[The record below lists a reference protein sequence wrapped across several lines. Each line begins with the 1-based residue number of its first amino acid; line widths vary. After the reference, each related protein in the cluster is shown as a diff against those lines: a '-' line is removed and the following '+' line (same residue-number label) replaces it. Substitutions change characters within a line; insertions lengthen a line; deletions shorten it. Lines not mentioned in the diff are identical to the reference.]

1 MFQLKVALRSLWQ
14 QPTFLATAVGALALG
29 IAAPTALFAVVQAT
43 LLRPLP
49 YKDAGDIYTVR
60 TTMTDGRFTIGMV
73 ASEELAGLRSATEF
87 VTHAALVLRLD
98 DSVASDSTEA
108 RQITAIGVSD
118 GFFDLFG
125 VPMALG
131 RAFTPDDHR
140 STTVRSA
147 VLSAR
152 AWRTLFSADDAIL
165 GKTIRLATGGP
176 VVVVGVAPDAFDAP
190 HDSDIWVAAEFP
202 MSIGHLH
209 DAYIRLRP
217 GTTPETVQGRLG
229 PMWESLAQK
238 YPDQA
243 KNRIFVFRP
252 LLSSIVGNVGPIALI
267 AFAATALLLVL
278 AIANV
283 ANLLLARG
291 ASQAR
296 DLAVRVAIGAS
307 RWHLIRQ
314 LLAESM
320 VIAVSAAAIGI
331 PLAYGAI
338 RAVAF
343 VGGSA
348 LPRAE
353 GLRFDP
359 TVALFATGVM
369 ALAGIAV
376 GLLPALTTADVR
388 LMSIANEG
396 GRGGMQSARTR
407 RLLAALVICEV
418 SLAIALVAG
427 AGRLLLSA
435 RNLLAVDPGFNAEGR
450 LVIDVMLPRNPYG
463 SDTFGSDPA
472 RAKAWSDE
480 VTRKLRELGATH
492 VGMATSLPL
501 RRERDST
508 TFTDIVG
515 RPVEPRFRPNGRM
528 RIVNPELFEA
538 LGMRVRV
545 GRSFTVDDRAGGEP
559 VLLVNEA
566 WVAKF
571 LPPGTDPLRERIA
584 GLFFRRVDNRIEP
597 QSAAIVGVVADV
609 RYSSLDKSPEP
620 TIYFVDS
627 QRAALRRSY
636 VVTTADGQPEDLI
649 PQIRDA
655 LRQVDAQVPVQFD
668 TMANVVSSSLMWSR
682 LGVLLM
688 GTFGVVSLLL
698 TGTGVFGVLAFVG
711 AQRHGEMAV
720 RLSLG
725 ATRGGVFRLML
736 AQGARFALV
745 GGIIGT
751 GLAWWMGRLMSGYVY
766 QVSAANALV
775 LLGSALIVT
784 VVALAAA
791 FGPARRAAAVQ
802 PSQALRP

>member
-14 QPTFLATAVGALALG
+14 QPTFLAAAVGALALG

-43 LLRPLP
+43 LLKPLP
-49 YKDAGDIYTVR
+49 YRDPGDIYTVR

-73 ASEELAGLRSATEF
+73 ASEELAGLRSATDL

-98 DSVASDSTEA
+98 DSVAGDSTEA
-108 RQITAIGVSD
+108 RQVTAIGVSD

-131 RAFTPDDHR
+131 RAFTPEDHR

-152 AWRTLFSADDAIL
+152 AWRTLFSADEAIL
-165 GKTIRLATGGP
+165 GKTIRLASGGP

-190 HDSDIWVAAEFP
+190 HDTDMWVAAEFP
-202 MSIGHLH
+202 LSIGHLH

-217 GTTPETVQGRLG
+217 GTRPETVQGLVV
-229 PMWESLAQK
+229 PMWDSLAQK

-320 VIAVSAAAIGI
+320 VIAVSAAALGI

-338 RAVAF
+338 RTIAI

-359 TVALFATGVM
+359 MVALFAAALM
-369 ALAGIAV
+369 MLAGIAV
-376 GLLPALTTADVR
+376 GLLPAVTATDVR
-388 LMSIANEG
+388 LTSVTNEA

-407 RLLAALVICEV
+407 RLLGALVVCEV
-418 SLAIALVAG
+418 ALAVSLVAG

-435 RNLLAVDPGFNAEGR
+435 RNLLAVDPGFSAEGR
-450 LVIDVMLPRNPYG
+450 LVIDALLPRATYG
-463 SDTFGSDPA
+463 NPA
-472 RAKAWSDE
+472 RTAAWNDD
-480 VTRKLRELGATH
+480 VTRRLRELGATQ
-492 VGMATSLPL
+492 VGMASSLPL
-501 RRERDST
+501 RRELDST

-528 RIVNPELFEA
+528 RIVNPDLFDA
-538 LGMRVRV
+538 LDIRVRL
-545 GRSFTVDDRAGGEP
+545 GRGFTVDDRTGGEP

-571 LPPGTDPLRERIA
+571 LPQGTDPLRERIA
-584 GLFFRRVDNRIEP
+584 GLFFRRVENRVEP
-597 QSAAIVGVVADV
+597 QTAAIVGVVADV

-627 QRAALRRSY
+627 QRGALRRSY
-636 VVTTADGQPEDLI
+636 VVTTADGQPEKLI

-655 LRQVDAQVPVQFD
+655 LRQIDSQVPVQFD
-668 TMANVVSSSLMWSR
+668 TMTNVVTSSLMWSR

-698 TGTGVFGVLAFVG
+698 TGTGVFGVMAFVG

-725 ATRGGVFRLML
+725 ATRRGVFGLML
-736 AQGARFALV
+736 AQGMRFAIV
-745 GGIIGT
+745 GGVIGT

-766 QVSAANALV
+766 QVSAANAIV
-775 LLGSALIVT
+775 LAGSALVVT
-784 VVALAAA
+784 AVALAAA
-791 FGPARRAAAVQ
+791 FGPARRASAVQ
-802 PSQALRP
+802 PSEALRP